1 MQVTIEKHTLT
12 EQEITELIS
21 SIKTAPD
28 LAFVDRKNWK
38 RYPNPYCIFVD
49 KEFAGVC
56 CIAETKNWVKIGPLV
71 TLLRFQ
77 GKGLGKLLFNTVVEK
92 QKEKSLCVM
101 SSCPILQHLT
111 NAARFMEAP
120 NVFALPM
127 EVQKLLIKQ
136 LAQYLSIP
144 YLLEALRKKLILKRG
159 KVRVYIKIAPQKADE
174 A

>member
-12 EQEITELIS
+12 EEEITELIS

-38 RYPNPYCIFVD
+38 RYPNPYCVFAD

-56 CIAETKNWVKIGPLV
+56 CTSETKHWVKIGPLV
-71 TLLRFQ
+71 TLSKFQ
-77 GKGLGKLLFNTVVEK
+77 GKGLGKLLFNTVVAK
-92 QKEKSLCVM
+92 QTKSLCVM

-111 NAARFMEAP
+111 DSAGFTEAP
-120 NVFALPM
+120 NVFALPN
-127 EVQKLLIKQ
+127 EVQRLLIRQ
-136 LAQYLSIP
+136 LANYLSIP

-159 KVRVYIKIAPQKADE
+159 KVRVFTNLKQSRIHR
-174 A
+174 

>member
-12 EQEITELIS
+12 EEEITELIS

-28 LAFVDRKNWK
+28 LAFVERKNWK
-38 RYPNPYCIFVD
+38 RYPNPYCVFAD
-49 KEFAGVC
+49 NEFAGVC
-56 CIAETKNWVKIGPLV
+56 CIAETKHWIKIGPLV
-71 TLLRFQ
+71 TLPKFQ

-92 QKEKSLCVM
+92 QTKSLCVM

-111 NAARFMEAP
+111 NSAGFTEVP

-127 EVQKLLIKQ
+127 EVQRLLIKQ
-136 LAQYLSIP
+136 LINYLSVP

-159 KVRVYIKIAPQKADE
+159 KVKFYRK
-174 A
+174 

>member
-1 MQVTIEKHTLT
+1 MKVTIQKHTLT

-38 RYPNPYCIFVD
+38 RYSNPYCIFAD
-49 KEFAGVC
+49 NEFAGVC
-56 CIAETKNWVKIGPLV
+56 CTAETNHWIKIGPLV
-71 TLLRFQ
+71 TLPKFQ
-77 GKGLGKLLFNTVVEK
+77 GKGLGKLLFNTVVER
-92 QKEKSLCVM
+92 QKEKSLCVI

-111 NAARFMEAP
+111 NTAGFAEAP
-120 NVFALPM
+120 NVFTLPM

-136 LAQYLSIP
+136 LSQYLSIP

-159 KVRVYIKIAPQKADE
+159 KVRVYKKI
-174 A
+174 

>member
-12 EQEITELIS
+12 ESEITELIS

-28 LAFVDRKNWK
+28 LVFVDRKNWQ
-38 RYPNPYCIFVD
+38 RYPNPYCVFTD
-49 KEFAGVC
+49 NEFSGAC
-56 CIAETKNWVKIGPLV
+56 CVAETKHWVKIGPLV
-71 TLLRFQ
+71 TLPKFQ
-77 GKGLGKLLFNTVVEK
+77 GKGLGKLLFTAVATK
-92 QKEKSLCVM
+92 QTKSLCVI

-111 NAARFMEAP
+111 NSAGFKEVP

-136 LAQYLSIP
+136 LGNYLSIP

-159 KVRVYIKIAPQKADE
+159 KVRVFIKAH
-174 A
+174 